1 MTPREIIARAA
12 SPYGWDGTLDDDKL
26 RQRRVRSGA
35 LKEADYFIAAL
46 DKAGFV
52 IVPKEPSEAM
62 KNAAMLTVLASRHT
76 ANWSAPRDK
85 SNYEVTMFGPG
96 YRAMLSTITTEQ

>member
-1 MTPREIIARAA
+1 
-12 SPYGWDGTLDDDKL
+12 
-26 RQRRVRSGA
+26 
-35 LKEADYFIAAL
+35 
-46 DKAGFV
+46 
-52 IVPKEPSEAM
+52 
-62 KNAAMLTVLASRHT
+62 MLTVFASRHT